1 MPAPTKQRDAA
12 AMPAQHDHENEHV
25 RKEVRAGSV
34 AGGRRLLPV
43 TVLSGFLGAGK
54 TTLLQ
59 HILKN
64 KQGLRCAVLVNDM
77 AEVNIDASLVKG
89 SKLLQQQE
97 RMVELHNGCIC
108 CTLRDDLLQTL
119 REFASSGDFDVV
131 VVEST
136 GVGDPMEV
144 AETFFIEP
152 PEGDP
157 LHTVCRLDTC
167 VTVVDA
173 STFADNLRSVK
184 SIGESF
190 GPGGGEKAAAPAA
203 EGEEEPEGT
212 PEDDRNVA
220 HLLMSQVE
228 FANTVVLNK
237 TDLVTPQKLSET
249 KAMLKALNPSAKV
262 TATRN
267 SQIDLNMVL
276 NTGFFTESY
285 AVAAKGWMA
294 DLEPGQEHIPETV
307 KYEISSFVFRSD
319 KAFHPG
325 RLHAFINK
333 YFLMQEMGCP
343 EAEEEE
349 GEEMEEE
356 DAGTAEAAKA
366 EAAKEE
372 AEVAA
377 ATEEMLAMVPKLQA
391 RRTESLGNLLRSKG
405 YVWIASPSR
414 LPAFGAW
421 NHAGNVLKF
430 GVGGFWGG
438 FPDPKQGFADKGAL
452 ALALREKKPS
462 QEIVFIGQHMN
473 RDAIHKELGAC
484 LVTAEEDEQ
493 LNAYLNDDKDEVSLP
508 WEDDFEPWFP
518 EGFLEGEEDHDH
530 DHEHHHKHK

>member
-1 MPAPTKQRDAA
+1 MCLLAPPHPTLPQ
-12 AMPAQHDHENEHV
+12 
-25 RKEVRAGSV
+25 KEVN
-34 AGGRRLLPV
+34 GGRGPLPV

-108 CTLRDDLLQTL
+108 CTLRDDLLQAL
-119 REFASSGDFDVV
+119 RDFASSGDFDVV

-144 AETFFIEP
+144 AETFFITP

-157 LHTVCRLDTC
+157 LHTVCRLDNC

-190 GPGGGEKAAAPAA
+190 GPGGGEKAAAAAAAPAA
-203 EGEEEPEGT
+203 GGEEPEGT

-220 HLLMSQVE
+220 HLLMAQVE
-228 FANTVVLNK
+228 FANTVILNK
-237 TDLVTPQKLSET
+237 TDLVTPEKLSET
-249 KAMLKALNPSAKV
+249 QGMLKALNPSAKV
-262 TATRN
+262 IATRN
-267 SQIDLNMVL
+267 SQIDLKMVL
-276 NTGFFTESY
+276 NTGLFTESY

-319 KAFHPG
+319 KAFHPE
-325 RLHAFINK
+325 RLHTFVNK
-333 YFLMQEMGCP
+333 YFLMQEVGCP
-343 EAEEEE
+343 EDEEEEE
-349 GEEMEEE
+349 GEETEE
-356 DAGTAEAAKA
+356 DASAAEAAA
-366 EAAKEE
+366 QEE

-377 ATEEMLAMVPKLQA
+377 ATEEMLATVPKLQA

-405 YVWIASPSR
+405 YVWLASPYR

-430 GVGGFWGG
+430 GLGGFWGG
-438 FPDPKQGFADKGAL
+438 FPDPKQGFVDKGAL
-452 ALALREKKPS
+452 ALALRQKKPS

-473 RDAIHKELGAC
+473 REAILKELNAC
-484 LVTAEEDEQ
+484 LITAEEDEQ
-493 LNAYLNDDKDEVSLP
+493 LKAHLYDDKGEVPLP
-508 WEDDFEPWFP
+508 WEDDFEPWYP
-518 EGFLEGEEDHDH
+518 DDFLEEQEEHEH
-530 DHEHHHKHK
+530 DHE

>member
-12 AMPAQHDHENEHV
+12 ATPAQHEQHTREAN
-25 RKEVRAGSV
+25 
-34 AGGRRLLPV
+34 GRQGPLPV

-77 AEVNIDASLVKG
+77 AEVNIDASFVKG

-262 TATRN
+262 IATRH

-276 NTGFFTESY
+276 NTDFFTESY

-325 RLHAFINK
+325 RIYDFMTR
-333 YFLMQEMGCP
+333 YFLL
-343 EAEEEE
+343 EELCATDEGDDADEGAE
-349 GEEMEEE
+349 GEATGNEEVLL
-356 DAGTAEAAKA
+356 TQSKREAA
-366 EAAKEE
+366 
-372 AEVAA
+372 
-377 ATEEMLAMVPKLQA
+377 
-391 RRTESLGNLLRSKG
+391 RTSELGNLMRSKG
-405 YVWIASPSR
+405 YIWLADPSR
-414 LPAFGAW
+414 IVGYGEW
-421 NHAGNVLKF
+421 NHAGNVLSF
-430 GVGGFWGG
+430 GFGGMWGD
-438 FPDPKQGFADKGAL
+438 FPDPKQGFTDGAL
-452 ALALREKKPS
+452 ALALTDKTPG
-462 QEIVFIGQHMN
+462 QEIVFIGQRVN
-473 RDAIHKELGAC
+473 RDAIRQRLKEC
-484 LVTAEEDEQ
+484 LVTDAEVRELQQFMKEHG
-493 LNAYLNDDKDEVSLP
+493 DDSNVKPPFPDH
-508 WEDDFEPWFP
+508 FEPWFQ
-518 EGFLEGEEDHDH
+518 EDDHDH
-530 DHEHHHKHK
+530 DEEDEEEEEQEQEEDGDNQKAG